1 MKKVGILTR
10 HVYPNYG
17 SLLQSCALES
27 ALASLGATARVIDY
41 FPITDRPF
49 RLAGSRLK
57 ESRVRDSVVKS
68 AAYLVVQTPNMAT
81 MSLRF
86 RKFQRQYLTLTP
98 TCADDKSV
106 LDVADDLDLVI
117 TGSDQVWNSIHGQL
131 DPVYFLDG
139 QKSDK
144 KHSYAAS
151 FGSSAP
157 SAADVERVAAWLEEF
172 ESVSVREP
180 SAQSALEEIGISSR
194 VDVDPVLLH
203 GKDYW
208 TEFSRSYPP
217 ADDAYILVYQL
228 HNTPGFTDR
237 LAAIQRRHN
246 LPVRRV
252 TPDAKMLVEHRAS
265 DYLVDPTKFVAL
277 FRDASYVVTDSFHGT
292 AFSLAFGRPIYA
304 LLPQSNSTRNEDL
317 LASVGL
323 TRLASSLDEP
333 PVGDPHYNA
342 DDVADKLY
350 ARAVAS
356 WSHLRTLLGTEERP

>member
-17 SLLQSCALES
+17 SLLQSYALEH
-27 ALASLGATARVIDY
+27 ALASLGAAARVIDY
-41 FPITDRPF
+41 FPTTDRPF
-49 RLAGSRLK
+49 KLAGSRLK
-57 ESRVRDSVVKS
+57 ESRVRDSAVKS
-68 AAYLVVQTPNMAT
+68 AAYLMIQTPNMAT

-86 RKFQRQYLTLTP
+86 RKFQREYLTLTR
-98 TCADDKSV
+98 TCADDRSV

-131 DPVYFLDG
+131 DPVYFLNG
-139 QKSDK
+139 QKPDK

-157 SAADVERVAAWLEEF
+157 SAADIERVAAWLQDYK
-172 ESVSVREP
+172 SVSVREP
-180 SAQSALEEIGISSR
+180 SAQSVLEEMGIPSR

-203 GKDYW
+203 GRGYW
-208 TEFSRSYPP
+208 TDFSSSYLPV
-217 ADDAYILVYQL
+217 DDEYILVYQL

-265 DYLVDPTKFVAL
+265 DYLVDPAKFVAL

-292 AFSLAFGRPIYA
+292 AFSLALGRPVYA

-333 PVGDPHYNA
+333 PVEDPHYDA
-342 DDVADKLY
+342 DDVAEKLST
-350 ARAVAS
+350 RAAAS
-356 WSHLRTLLGTEERP
+356 WSHLQALMGTEERP

>member
-17 SLLQSCALES
+17 SLLQSRALES
-27 ALASLGATARVIDY
+27 ALVAVGAEPRVIDY
-41 FPITDRPF
+41 FPVTDRPL
-49 RLAGSRLK
+49 RLAASRLK
-57 ESRVRDSVVKS
+57 ESRVRGSAAKS
-68 AAYLVVQTPNMAT
+68 AAYLAIQTPNMAT

-86 RKFQRQYLTLTP
+86 RKFQRRHLTLTQ
-98 TCADDKSV
+98 TCGDDRSV
-106 LDVADDLDLVI
+106 LETADDLDFVLS
-117 TGSDQVWNSIHGQL
+117 GSDQVWNSIHGQL
-131 DPVYFLDG
+131 DPVYFLEG
-139 QKSDK
+139 QKPDK

-157 SAADVERVAAWLEEF
+157 SSADIDRVAEWLEDF
-172 ESVSVREP
+172 RSVSVRET
-180 SAQSALEEIGISSR
+180 SAQTALAKIGISSR

-208 TEFSRSYPP
+208 TDFSKSYDPT
-217 ADDAYILVYQL
+217 DNDYILVYQL
-228 HNTPGFTDR
+228 HNTPGFSER
-237 LAAIQRRHN
+237 LAAIQGRHN

-265 DYLVDPTKFVAL
+265 DYLVDPAKFVAL

-292 AFSLAFGRPIYA
+292 AFSLVFGRPIYA

-323 TRLASSLDEP
+323 ARLASTLEAP
-333 PVGDPHYNA
+333 PVEDPIYDAAEVTAN
-342 DDVADKLY
+342 LQGR
-350 ARAVAS
+350 ARDS
-356 WSHLRTLLGTEERP
+356 WSHLRALVGTEGRP